1 MFAAISIAHEEIVSK
16 IIFKNHPLRPSA
28 ASVKA
33 KHTFAPLSTSS
44 GNCSGKRAMVPLA
57 SQPNTSGNTLWN
69 AVGVVDKVIMYFSFI
84 SSGWSDGQSASL
96 GHGRCGG

>member
-44 GNCSGKRAMVPLA
+44 GNCSGKRTMVPLA

-69 AVGVVDKVIMYFSFI
+69 AVVDKVIMCFSFI
-84 SSGWSDGQSASL
+84 SFGWSDDL
-96 GHGRCGG
+96 VN